1 MMNFWVV
8 AAGLVGQNM
17 WGEKEHLVTTDK
29 LLLMSLNVGSTNQI
43 GEQLTITFTFHVG
56 HIISTYLFKQEQEQI
71 GEQDVLNSHKQTAQ
85 KHLTDHWCHSTA
97 VQIL

>member
-1 MMNFWVV
+1 MPFNDEFLGGGSWSC
-8 AAGLVGQNM
+8 GPKYL

-29 LLLMSLNVGSTNQI
+29 LLLMSLNVG
-43 GEQLTITFTFHVG
+43 TFTFHVG

-85 KHLTDHWCHSTA
+85 KTPN
-97 VQIL
+97 